1 MSLKLYFH
9 PLASFCHKALIAFY
23 ENDTPFLPHLVDLGD
38 PTARAEFLAVWP
50 IGKFPVLRDEARNE
64 TVPESSIIIEYLAR
78 HYPGKVRLVPEDPDL
93 ARNVRLRD
101 RFFDLYVHDPMQ
113 RIVGDRLRPPGR
125 HDPHGVEQARAQLRV
140 ACDML
145 EQDMSARTWALGDDF
160 SMADCAAAPALFYAD
175 KVQPFAASHP
185 HLFAYRQRLMQRHSY
200 ARVLAE
206 AQPYFALFPSDE
218 NT

>member
-9 PLASFCHKALIAFY
+9 PLASFCHKALIALY
-23 ENDTPFLPHLVDLGD
+23 ENDTPYVPHLVDLGE
-38 PTARAEFLAVWP
+38 PAARAEFLAVWP
-50 IGKFPVLRDEARNE
+50 IGKFPVLRDEPRNE
-64 TVPESSIIIEYLAR
+64 TIPESSIIIEYLAQ

-113 RIVGDRLRPPGR
+113 RIVGDRLRPPGL

-145 EQDMSARTWALGDDF
+145 EQDMSARTWAMGDDF

-175 KVQPFAASHP
+175 KVQPFAESHP
-185 HLFAYRQRLMQRHSY
+185 HLFAYRQRLMQRPSY
-200 ARVLAE
+200 ARVLEE
-206 AQPYFALFPSDE
+206 AQPYFALFPNDE